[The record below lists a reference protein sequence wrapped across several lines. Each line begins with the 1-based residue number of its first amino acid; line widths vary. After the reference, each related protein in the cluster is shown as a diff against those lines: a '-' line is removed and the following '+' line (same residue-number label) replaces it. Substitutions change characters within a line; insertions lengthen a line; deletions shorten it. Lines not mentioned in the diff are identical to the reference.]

1 MLLQFRP
8 KTQPD
13 VPSLENPFAVEASSA
28 TLELIEETVSS
39 LLPEITV
46 EPTPGAT
53 QRSLTRKESVTISLL
68 RLLKAV
74 LMRLVVAHV
83 DPACVGITGDDGE
96 GAIARVHRLLE
107 KLMEGSYHTAI
118 QVEAVITLD
127 IGLDVLYPDARR
139 RADLLRSLIEKHQQ
153 NPMAPDSSP
162 YLLLVKLLERFS
174 SATGAVALLPTRGE
188 GSGDGEENEGQA
200 RQITASI
207 G

>member
-68 RLLKAV
+68 RLLKAKS
-74 LMRLVVAHV
+74 L
-83 DPACVGITGDDGE
+83 
-96 GAIARVHRLLE
+96 HRTT
-107 KLMEGSYHTAI
+107 SN
-118 QVEAVITLD
+118 
-127 IGLDVLYPDARR
+127 R
-139 RADLLRSLIEKHQQ
+139 
-153 NPMAPDSSP
+153 
-162 YLLLVKLLERFS
+162 
-174 SATGAVALLPTRGE
+174 
-188 GSGDGEENEGQA
+188 
-200 RQITASI
+200 
-207 G
+207 